1 MENGRRRR
9 VFTAAASHD
18 VSAVRARARARARVC
33 VWGVPIG
40 AHARISS
47 RERITNVERTCERLA
62 VS

>member
-18 VSAVRARARARARVC
+18 VSAVRARARARVC